1 MEKANI
7 NTNEVNFDST
17 EYKLSQKPALELL
30 SKLGWEIL
38 DYEQANILRG
48 KKLSTVLLE
57 DVLYKQLSEINKIS
71 FQGKEYAFEQ
81 SCIQSAVQKL
91 KPFKNDGLLP
101 LNNELTDLL
110 IMGTSETQSINGSTK
125 SFTLKYIDW
134 NNPDKNVFY
143 AVPEF
148 VVERIRSVKTVRPD
162 IVLFVNGIPLGV
174 IEC

>member
-1 MEKANI
+1 MNANLEKLMKKN
-7 NTNEVNFDST
+7 NLPYFDTT
-17 EYKLSQKPALELL
+17 EHSLSQKPALELL
-30 SKLGWEIL
+30 SKLGWEIV

-48 KKLSTVLLE
+48 KKLSSVLLE
-57 DVLYKQLSEINKIS
+57 DILYKQLSEINKIS

-125 SFTLKYIDW
+125 SFTLNYIDW

-148 VVERIRSVKTVRPD
+148 VVERVRS
-162 IVLFVNGIPLGV
+162 
-174 IEC
+174 

>member
-1 MEKANI
+1 MI
-7 NTNEVNFDST
+7 SRTPYSDTT
-17 EYKLSQKPALELL
+17 EHSLSQKPALELL
-30 SKLGWEIL
+30 SKLGWEII

-48 KKLSTVLLE
+48 KKLSSVLLE
-57 DVLYKQLSEINKIS
+57 DILYKQLSEINKIS

-125 SFTLKYIDW
+125 SFTLNYIDW
-134 NNPDKNVFY
+134 NNPDKNVFH

-148 VVERIRSVKTVRPD
+148 IVERLRS
-162 IVLFVNGIPLGV
+162 
-174 IEC
+174 E

>member
-1 MEKANI
+1 MNS
-7 NTNEVNFDST
+7 NTPFFDTT
-17 EYKLSQKPALELL
+17 EHSLSQKPALDLL
-30 SKLGWEIL
+30 EKLGWTIL
-38 DYEQANILRG
+38 SYEDANKMRG
-48 KKLSTVLLE
+48 GKLSSVLLE
-57 DVLYKQLSEINKIS
+57 DIFYKQLSEINKIS

-110 IMGTSETQSINGSTK
+110 IMGTSEAQSINGFTK
-125 SFTLKYIDW
+125 SFTLNYIDW

-148 VVERIRSVKTVRPD
+148 
-162 IVLFVNGIPLGV
+162 
-174 IEC
+174 